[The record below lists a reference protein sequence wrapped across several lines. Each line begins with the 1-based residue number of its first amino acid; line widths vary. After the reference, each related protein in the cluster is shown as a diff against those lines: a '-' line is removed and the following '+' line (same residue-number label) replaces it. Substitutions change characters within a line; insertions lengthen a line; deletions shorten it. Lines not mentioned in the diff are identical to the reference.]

1 MHRSTRTPA
10 LLALFSLL
18 VSLLVLLPAGTAS
31 AAESIPPLQWPAPS
45 IGRLDGSPVASTN
58 GDITLPCA
66 TVDTGSDLITYN
78 ASGQVVRQISRTSVI
93 DGVTNC
99 MTAPI
104 ADKNGDIYGVPFGKN
119 ASNNWTQGP
128 NLLAYAGN
136 TLKWKYP
143 LSCGYD
149 TSPSYAVGANGNIYS
164 TARLSDGVHL
174 IGLTPEAA
182 AGQIAPTKVLDVK
195 ISNDC
200 SMMLRTYKDGIV
212 LHGQSSGNAWYYSYS
227 GKFLGQATIG
237 DVWYEKQN
245 AEGQLFAPSYVS
257 GSGFKSTSV
266 SRYDPTTGAVKWT
279 VSASQPGADTNG
291 VQLFPTPGGGVV
303 VLLTEQD
310 MVSDGVPAT
319 PKTWHKAL
327 VTINA
332 SGQKVRSILLS
343 DSIANSNNNLTG
355 TFGGTYL
362 TAESGGKVVVVREM
376 NVDTGISYPA
386 TMPGISVQTYDP
398 VNNTW
403 PYQQQILGDP
413 NAPGGRYGYALDT
426 VSQQPANAVTNTL
439 YVRAR
444 CSGGC
449 AYPTP
454 RKLFALTVNGLGT
467 DYPQGPV
474 ITANTATQPVPRSY
488 VALGDSF
495 SSGEGDPPF
504 VDTTACNRS
513 SVAYPRVNGLN
524 PNLTLQLDKFV
535 ACSGAQTTHVLNGWN
550 DSTHYEPSQVSALS
564 SGSPKVA
571 TITIGGNDIFFTD
584 FAKACV
590 LDTCNFSSAKYNTS
604 LNAINNTLGTSLTT
618 TYKKLLE
625 VTKTAGTKVY
635 VLGYPQVI
643 ANKTITDPGDARCP
657 YMYESVP
664 VASGRYWED
673 ARAARDIVT
682 KLNTKIS
689 DTVNAVRALD
699 ADNQRLVFV
708 SATGTNSPFAGH
720 EVCGTGESYF
730 NNVDQALNGLAYVFH
745 PNEKGQAAYAQ
756 LVRQAIGE

>member
-1 MHRSTRTPA
+1 MHRSTRSPA

-18 VSLLVLLPAGTAS
+18 VSLLVLVPAGTAS
-31 AAESIPPLQWPAPS
+31 AAESIPPLQWPAPT
-45 IGRLDGSPVASTN
+45 IGRLDGSPVTSTN
-58 GDITLPCA
+58 GDITLPCS
-66 TVDTGSDLITYN
+66 TTDTGSDLTTYN

-99 MTAPI
+99 LRAPI
-104 ADKNGDIYGVPFGKN
+104 ADKNGDIYGVPYGKDVN
-119 ASNNWTQGP
+119 NNWAKGA

-174 IGLTPEAA
+174 IGLTPGVA
-182 AGQIAPTKVLDVK
+182 AGQTAPTKVLDVK

-227 GKFLGQATIG
+227 GKFLGQATTG
-237 DVWYEKQN
+237 DVWGEKLN
-245 AEGQLFAPSYVS
+245 AEGQLFVASYVS
-257 GSGFKSTSV
+257 GSGFRGISI
-266 SRYDPTTGAVKWT
+266 SRYDPTTGAVKWA
-279 VSASQPGADTNG
+279 VSASQPQADTNG
-291 VQLFPTPGGGVV
+291 VQLLPTPGGGVV
-303 VLLTEQD
+303 AVTTEQH
-310 MVSDGVPAT
+310 MISDGVPAT
-319 PKTWHKAL
+319 PKTWERRL

-332 SGQKVRSILLS
+332 SGQKVRSVLLP
-343 DSIANSNNNLTG
+343 DTYANG
-355 TFGGTYL
+355 TFGGAYL
-362 TAESGGKVVVVREM
+362 TAESGGKVIVTREL
-376 NVDTGISYPA
+376 NVNTGLSYP
-386 TMPGISVQTYDP
+386 TTVPGILVRTYDP
-398 VNNTW
+398 VNDTW
-403 PYQQQILGDP
+403 PYEQAILGDP
-413 NAPGGRYGYALDT
+413 NKSGGPYGYALDFSDQSKT
-426 VSQQPANAVTNTL
+426 SFAANNTAYVT
-439 YVRAR
+439 AH
-444 CSGGC
+444 CSGNCGSL
-449 AYPTP
+449 TW
-454 RKLFALTVNGLGT
+454 KLFALTVNGVGKG
-467 DYPQGPV
+467 YPEGPV
-474 ITANTATQPVPRSY
+474 ITANTPAQPAPRSY

-504 VDTTACNRS
+504 VDATACNRS
-513 SVAYPRVNGLN
+513 AVAYPRVNGLN

-571 TITIGGNDIFFTD
+571 TITIGGNDILFSD
-584 FAKACV
+584 FAKSCV
-590 LDTCNFSSAKYNTS
+590 TDTCNFNSAAYNAS
-604 LNAINNTLGTSLTT
+604 LTKINGTLGTSLTT

-643 ANKTITDPGDARCP
+643 ANKAITDPGDARCP

-730 NNVDQALNGLAYVFH
+730 NNVDQALNGFAYVFH

>member
-1 MHRSTRTPA
+1 MLT
-10 LLALFSLL
+10 LFSLL
-18 VSLLVLLPAGTAS
+18 VSLLVLVPTGTAN
-31 AAESIPPLQWPAPS
+31 AAESIPPLQWPAPT
-45 IGRLDGSPVASTN
+45 IGRIDDPIVSTN
-58 GDITLPCA
+58 GDITLPCSTTDA
-66 TVDTGSDLITYN
+66 GSDLTTYN

-99 MTAPI
+99 LNAPI
-104 ADKNGDIYGVPFGKN
+104 ADKNGDIYGVPFGKD
-119 ASNNWTQGP
+119 ANNNSVRGA
-128 NLLAYAGN
+128 NLLAYTGN

-143 LSCGYD
+143 LNCGID
-149 TSPSYAVGANGNIYS
+149 PNPSYAVGANGNIYS

-174 IGLTPEAA
+174 IGLTPGVA
-182 AGQIAPTKVLDVK
+182 AGQTAPTKVLDVK

-227 GKFLGQATIG
+227 GKFLGQATTG
-237 DVWYEKQN
+237 DVWYEKLN
-245 AEGQLFAPSYVS
+245 AEGQLFVASYVS
-257 GSGFKSTSV
+257 GSGFRGISV
-266 SRYDPTTGAVKWT
+266 SRYDPTMGAVKWA
-279 VSASQPGADTNG
+279 VSASQPQADTNG

-303 VLLTEQD
+303 ALTTEQH
-310 MVSDGVPAT
+310 MISDGVPAT
-319 PKTWHKAL
+319 PKTWERRL

-332 SGQKVRSILLS
+332 SGQKVRSVLLP
-343 DSIANSNNNLTG
+343 DTYANG
-355 TFGGTYL
+355 TYGGTYL
-362 TAESGGKVVVVREM
+362 TAESGGKVAVVREL
-376 NVDTGISYPA
+376 NVNTGLSYPA
-386 TMPGISVQTYDP
+386 TVPGILVQTYDP
-398 VNNTW
+398 VNNTY
-403 PYQQQILGDP
+403 PYQQAILGDP
-413 NAPGGRYGYALDT
+413 NATPQPYGYALDT
-426 VSQQPANAVTNTL
+426 SSGQPANAVANTL

-444 CSGGC
+444 CSGNCGSI
-449 AYPTP
+449 T
-454 RKLFALTVNGLGT
+454 RKLFALTVNGVGT
-467 DYPQGPV
+467 NYPQGPV

-513 SVAYPRVNGLN
+513 AVAYPRVNGLN